1 MRYKLLFPILLL
13 FIIKLFPS
21 ITITPNQYEFVTGDK
36 LSLKMELTYPSE
48 AVIDLS
54 SIKNYSTDEF
64 ELIEFQPKLKTE
76 LDGIVT
82 ETIINEYL
90 VFGEKG
96 EQNFGPINFS
106 YVINEEIKNF
116 SSDSI
121 KIVIHSILQG
131 NVSYIDSTGKQNTM
145 PLDSLKMVL
154 PIKDIGEY
162 KLSVT
167 EKKYIISFIVLLI
180 VIAILIYFF
189 IKRKKNGAVQLEI
202 KEKVVIIPAHIKA
215 FEKLDELKKKNYL
228 SKGNFKEFAAE
239 LSLITRLFIED
250 RYLFPGAEL
259 PTGEL
264 KKEIVKFIEKN
275 ELLQGMHKLLEITDY
290 VKFAKFIPME
300 AELKGFLDFAYELV
314 DKLKE
319 ESKRNNV

>member
-1 MRYKLLFPILLL
+1 
-13 FIIKLFPS
+13 
-21 ITITPNQYEFVTGDK
+21 
-36 LSLKMELTYPSE
+36 
-48 AVIDLS
+48 
-54 SIKNYSTDEF
+54 
-64 ELIEFQPKLKTE
+64 
-76 LDGIVT
+76 
-82 ETIINEYL
+82 
-90 VFGEKG
+90 G
-96 EQNFGPINFS
+96 EQKLGPIICS
-106 YVINEEIKNF
+106 YVINKKIKNF
-116 SSDSI
+116 TSDSI

-131 NVSYIDSTGKQNTM
+131 NISYIDSTGKQKTM

-154 PIKDIGEY
+154 PIKDIGKY

-167 EKKYIISFIVLLI
+167 EKKYIISFILLLI
-180 VIAILIYFF
+180 LIAVLIYFF
-189 IKRKKNGAVQLEI
+189 MKRKRNGIEHVEI
-202 KEKVVIIPAHIKA
+202 KEKIVIIPAHIKA

-239 LSLITRLFIED
+239 LSLITRLFLED

-264 KKEIVKFIEKN
+264 KEEIAKYIEKA

-290 VKFAKFIPME
+290 VKLAKFIPLE

-319 ESKRNNV
+319 ESKKNNV

>member
-1 MRYKLLFPILLL
+1 MKLRLIIIIL
-13 FIIKLFPS
+13 FIYLLELFPS
-21 ITITPNQYEFVTGDK
+21 ITITPDRNEFTTGDK
-36 LSLKMELTYPSE
+36 LNLKIELTYPSD
-48 AVIDLS
+48 AIIDVS
-54 SIKNYSTDEF
+54 QIKNYTTDEF
-64 ELIEFQPKLKTE
+64 ELIDFQPKSKTE
-76 LDGIVT
+76 LDGVVS

-96 EQNFGPINFS
+96 EHDLGPIVFS

-116 SSDSI
+116 TSDSI
-121 KIVIHSILQG
+121 KVVIHSILQG
-131 NVSYIDSTGKQNTM
+131 NISYIDSTGKQNTM

-180 VIAILIYFF
+180 FIAVLIYYFM
-189 IKRKKNGAVQLEI
+189 KRKKKSAVQLEI

-215 FEKLDELKKKNYL
+215 LEKLNELKNKNYL

-239 LSLITRLFIED
+239 LSLITRLFLED

-264 KKEIVKFIEKN
+264 KEEIVKYIEKT

-290 VKFAKFIPME
+290 VKFAKFIPLE

-319 ESKRNNV
+319 ESAKNNV

>member
-1 MRYKLLFPILLL
+1 MRYKLLFAILLL

-21 ITITPNQYEFVTGDK
+21 IIVTPDRNEFVTGDK
-36 LSLKMELTYPSE
+36 LSLKIELTYPSD
-48 AVIDLS
+48 AIIDIS
-54 SIKNYSTDEF
+54 NIKNYSTDEF
-64 ELIEFQPKLKTE
+64 ELIDFQSKSKTE

-82 ETIINEYL
+82 ETIINKYL

-96 EQNFGPINFS
+96 EQNLGPINFS

-116 SSDSI
+116 TSDSI

-131 NVSYIDSTGKQNTM
+131 NISYMDSTGKQNTM

-167 EKKYIISFIVLLI
+167 EKKYIIAFVLLLI
-180 VIAILIYFF
+180 FIAVLIYYFM
-189 IKRKKNGAVQLEI
+189 KRKKISAVQLEI

-239 LSLITRLFIED
+239 LSLITRLFLED

-264 KKEIVKFIEKN
+264 KEEITKYITKG
-275 ELLQGMHKLLEITDY
+275 ELLQGMYKLLEITDY
-290 VKFAKFIPME
+290 VKYAKFIPLE

-319 ESKRNNV
+319 ESKKNNV